1 MAILRQLKLGARL
14 AWGFGLMTFLMAV
27 MLATSLIQMSRLN
40 ANANDLGTNWL
51 PSIEVLSEI
60 KSAANDLRRIS
71 MRSVIEVSPEAK
83 AEQAQRHEKTARE
96 RLPALLTRYEPMI
109 ANPEERALYDSMR
122 QKLNQL
128 VSLDRELL
136 ALSAAGESKLLE
148 ARQMVFGPAGQAFFE
163 LMKDIDGLVDFN
175 ARGGDAAIQASASTY
190 KTATL
195 VTLAIFG
202 LAVAV
207 GLGMA
212 VTTTRSITVPL
223 TEAVEIA
230 DSVAAGNL
238 THEIHVEGRDEP
250 AALLQSLRAM
260 TDSLSSVVTQVR
272 GSSDSI
278 ATGSAEIAAGNNDL
292 SHRTEQ
298 QASNLEETAASM
310 EQLSSAVKTN
320 ADSAQQ
326 ANQLARQAATAVEDG
341 GKVIGQVVST
351 MQDIASSSKRISDI
365 IGVIDGI
372 AFQTNILALNAAV
385 EAARAGEQGRGF
397 AVVASEVRSL
407 AGRSAEAAR
416 EIKSLITASVE
427 KVDAGTHLVD
437 SAGHS
442 MDKIVTQVQKVST
455 LIADISSSSAEQSA
469 GIGQVGEAVMHLDQM
484 TQQNAALVEQ
494 SAAAA
499 QSLKQQSE
507 QLAEVVRHFKLE
519 GLAASQGRGRAPGRY
534 TALPG

>member
-1 MAILRQLKLGARL
+1 MTSLRQLKLGARL
-14 AWGFGLMTFLMAV
+14 AWGFGLLILLMGV
-27 MLATSLIQMSRLN
+27 MLVASLLQMNRLN
-40 ANANDLGTNWL
+40 ANAVDLGTNWL
-51 PSIEVLSEI
+51 PSIEVLGEI

-83 AEQAQRHEKTARE
+83 AEQAKRHDKATNEQ
-96 RLPALLTRYEPMI
+96 LPALLARYETMI
-109 ANPEERALYDSMR
+109 ASPEERALYDSTR

-128 VSLDRELL
+128 AALDRELL
-136 ALSAAGESKLLE
+136 ALSSAGESKLLE
-148 ARQMVFGPAGQAFFE
+148 ARQMVFGPAGQAFFD
-163 LMKDIDGLVDFN
+163 LMKDIDGLVQLN
-175 ARGGDAAIQASASTY
+175 VRGSDAAIQASASSY
-190 KTATL
+190 QAATW
-195 VTLAIFG
+195 VTVSIFG

-207 GLGMA
+207 GLAMA
-212 VTTTRSITVPL
+212 VATTRSITVPL

-250 AALLQSLRAM
+250 AALLKALRAM

-278 ATGSAEIAAGNNDL
+278 ATGSAEIAAGNSDL

-298 QASNLEETAASM
+298 QASSLEETAASM
-310 EQLSSAVKTN
+310 EQLSSAVRTN
-320 ADSAQQ
+320 ADSALQ
-326 ANQLARQAATAVEDG
+326 ANQLARQAAAVEDG
-341 GKVIGQVVST
+341 GKVIAQVVST

-427 KVDAGTHLVD
+427 KVDNGTQLVD

-442 MDKIVTQVQKVST
+442 MDNIVTQVQKVST
-455 LIADISSSSAEQSA
+455 LIADISTSSAEQSS
-469 GIGQVGEAVMHLDQM
+469 GIGQVGEAIMHLDQM

-499 QSLKQQSE
+499 QSLKMQSD
-507 QLAEVVRHFKLE
+507 QLAEVVSHFKLE
-519 GLAASQGRGRAPGRY
+519 ATAGSWERAAGRHV
-534 TALPG
+534 ALPG

>member
-1 MAILRQLKLGARL
+1 MALLRQLKLGARL
-14 AWGFGLMTFLMAV
+14 AWGFGLLILLMAV
-27 MLATSLIQMSRLN
+27 MLAASLLQMNRLN
-40 ANANDLGTNWL
+40 ANAVDLGTNWL
-51 PSIEVLSEI
+51 PSIEVLGEI
-60 KSAANDLRRIS
+60 KSACNDLRRIS
-71 MRSVIEVSPEAK
+71 MRSVMEVSPESK
-83 AEQAQRHEKTARE
+83 AEQAKRHDKAVSEQ
-96 RLPALLTRYEPMI
+96 LPALLNRYEPMI
-109 ANPEERALYDSMR
+109 ASPEERALYDSMR

-128 VSLDRELL
+128 VALDRELL
-136 ALSAAGESKLLE
+136 TLSAAGDSKLLE
-148 ARQMVFGPAGQAFFE
+148 ARQMVFGPAGQAFFD
-163 LMKDIDGLVDFN
+163 LMKDIDGLVQLN
-175 ARGGDAAIQASASTY
+175 VRGGDSAIQASASTY
-190 KTATL
+190 KAATL
-195 VTLAIFG
+195 VTVSIFG

-250 AALLQSLRAM
+250 AALLKSLRAM

-278 ATGSAEIAAGNNDL
+278 ATGSAEIAAGNSDL

-320 ADSAQQ
+320 ADSALQ
-326 ANQLARQAATAVEDG
+326 ANQLARQAAAAVEDG
-341 GKVIGQVVST
+341 GKVIAQVVST
-351 MQDIASSSKRISDI
+351 MQDIASSSKRIADI

-427 KVDAGTHLVD
+427 KVDNGTQLVD

-442 MDKIVTQVQKVST
+442 MDNIVTQVQKVSA
-455 LIADISSSSAEQSA
+455 LIADISTSSAEQSS
-469 GIGQVGEAVMHLDQM
+469 GIGQVGEAIMHLDQM

-499 QSLKQQSE
+499 QSLKMQSE

-519 GLAASQGRGRAPGRY
+519 DTAVLLGRGPGRHA
-534 TALPG
+534 ALPG